1 MKNYE
6 RIVSCVKEG
15 TNVIVEIPFVDIR
28 PNDTVFTDDEA
39 IKVNTFCAGVKENFI
54 TSDEGEKYLVE
65 DLLSGVKPYVIGE
78 AIGSDYYLPH
88 TDHVERNDMLYI
100 DGEWI
105 NGIEDDEQAAKAA
118 EADGVKLIYGMTGIP
133 DGVYVDTPE
142 NRAILLKEAK

>member
-15 TNVIVEIPFVDIR
+15 TNVIVEIHFVDIR

-54 TSDEGEKYLVE
+54 TSDEGEKYLVD

-88 TDHVERNDMLYI
+88 ADHVERNDMLYI

>member
-54 TSDEGEKYLVE
+54 TSDEGEKYLVD

-78 AIGSDYYLPH
+78 AIGSEYYLPH
-88 TDHVERNDMLYI
+88 ADHVERNDMLYI

>member
-1 MKNYE
+1 MKDHKT
-6 RIVSCVKEG
+6 IVSCVKSG

-54 TSDEGEKYLVE
+54 TSDEGEKYPVE
-65 DLLSGVKPYVIGE
+65 DLLAGVKPYVIGE

-88 TDHVERNDMLYI
+88 ADHVERNDMLYI
-100 DGEWI
+100 DGEWVC
-105 NGIEDDEQAAKAA
+105 GIEDDEQAAKAA
-118 EADGVKLIYGMTGIP
+118 EADGVKLIYGMPGVS

-142 NRAILLKEAK
+142 NRAVLLKEVK

>member
-15 TNVIVEIPFVDIR
+15 ANVIVEIPFVDIR

-54 TSDEGEKYLVE
+54 TSDEGEKYLVD

-78 AIGSDYYLPH
+78 AIGSEYYLPH
-88 TDHVERNDMLYI
+88 ADHVERNDMLYI